1 MRRTMGLWLAAT
13 MLFTLAACQ
22 SNSPSAERAKAPTP
36 IATNQAA
43 TGAHAPGA
51 YAPGTYSAQADGIGK
66 VTATVTVDAK
76 RITEVKLDLS
86 GETKGIGQAAGKAL
100 RQQVLDKQGPEI
112 DGVSGATV
120 TTAAVKTAIAKCLA
134 QAKGTAGAEKKAV
147 KDGTF
152 SGTASGF
159 GWTGQVTCDVT
170 FADNAIKSIA
180 VREEHESYTGEWFQ
194 TVLDKLIPRLVKE
207 QSLSVS
213 AISGATISSNAVKS
227 CVAQAIKAAGG
238 DSSQW
243 YTPIA
248 KKSDTK
254 KLEGYDVVV
263 VGLGGS
269 GILSYCSA
277 AYSGATVFGIEA
289 AAKLG
294 GDSACTYGPMAVNSR
309 YLKDLY
315 NGGKDYIDADDLYK
329 TWMDYVGSDKK
340 ADVIHEAVYNSG
352 SALDFFVDNF
362 GFTFTGMEKQGGML
376 GSFVRTDWKKLWT
389 VYTADKGNTSWSV
402 LGPNKTFQFDRAMAI
417 AKAKNPKNDFMTELR
432 ADKLLT
438 DASGK
443 VVGVSATSYDG
454 TTYEVYGKSVIL
466 ATGGFL
472 GNEKMMTKYLGS
484 PANSLGVTVNDGAG
498 IAMGQQAGGALY
510 NIDVLPMIH
519 ITQVPN
525 IIKNDDLS
533 ANQKAILSA
542 LCLVNDQPSVTS
554 EGKVWGNADLSGTKD
569 SAITV
574 EICYAPDYKYYVLYT
589 KDEIDAIA
597 QKGLRASY
605 ASATSMFMGQGGKFE
620 VNKPIADI
628 YDILAVGEK
637 YGDVI
642 KADSVASLAKAI
654 GCDPA
659 TLKQSVGGKDGAYYA
674 VIASGYSYATVG
686 GLDIDANMNV
696 LRADGSPIAN
706 LYAVGQDSQ
715 GVCNA
720 SRKPYT
726 PWAGQ
731 AQSWTFVSGQI
742 AGDKAAAYAK
752 AH

>member
-1 MRRTMGLWLAAT
+1 MRRTLGLWLAAA

-22 SNSPSAERAKAPTP
+22 SNSPSAERTNASAPV
-36 IATNQAA
+36 ATKQAA
-43 TGAHAPGA
+43 GGLYT
-51 YAPGTYSAQADGIGK
+51 PGTYSATADGIGK
-66 VTATVTVDAK
+66 VTVTVTVDAK
-76 RITEVKLDLS
+76 RITDVKLDLS
-86 GETKGIGQAAGKAL
+86 GETEQIGQAAGETIRKQIL
-100 RQQVLDKQGPEI
+100 KKQSDKI

-120 TTAAVKTAIAKCLA
+120 TTGAVKVAIAKCLA
-134 QAKGTAGAEKKAV
+134 QAKGKVGAEKKAV
-147 KDGTF
+147 KDGTY
-152 SGTASGF
+152 SGTAAGF

-170 FADNAIKSIA
+170 FAGNAIKNI
-180 VREEHESYTGEWFQ
+180 VVKEEHDSYTGEWFQ
-194 TVLDKLIPRLVKE
+194 TVLDKFIPRLVKD
-207 QSLSVS
+207 QSLSVN
-213 AISGATISSNAVKS
+213 AVSGATISSNAVKA
-227 CVAQAIKAAGG
+227 CVAKAVNAAGG

-248 KKSDTK
+248 KKTDTK

-277 AYSGATVFGIEA
+277 AYDGAAVFGIEA
-289 AAKLG
+289 AGKLG
-294 GDSACTYGPMAVNSR
+294 GDSACTYGPMAVNSK

-315 NGGKDYIDADDLYK
+315 NGGKDYIDADDVYK
-329 TWMDYVGSDKK
+329 TWMAYVGNDKK
-340 ADVIHEAVYNSG
+340 ADIIHEAVYNSG
-352 SALDFFVDNF
+352 TALDFYVDNF

-389 VYTADKGNTSWSV
+389 VYTADKGNSSWSV

-432 ADKLLT
+432 ADKLLA

-443 VVGVSATSYDG
+443 VIGVRATSYDG
-454 TTYEVYGKSVIL
+454 TTYEIYGKSVIL

-472 GNEKMMTKYLGS
+472 GNDKMLTKYLGS
-484 PANSLGVTVNDGAG
+484 TVNSLGVTVNNGAG
-498 IAMGQQAGGALY
+498 ITMGQQAGGALY

-525 IIKNDDLS
+525 IIRNNDLS
-533 ANQKAILSA
+533 PDQKAILSA
-542 LCLVNDQPSVTS
+542 LCLVSDQPSVTTQ
-554 EGKVWGNADLSGTKD
+554 GKAWGNVNKSGTTD
-569 SAITV
+569 SAISV
-574 EICYAPDYKYYVLYT
+574 EVCYAPGYKYYVLYT
-589 KDEIDAIA
+589 KEEIDAIA

-605 ASATSMFMGQGGKFE
+605 AAATSMFMGQGGKFA

-642 KADSVASLAKAI
+642 KADSIDALAASI
-654 GCDPA
+654 GCDAA
-659 TLKQSVGGKDGAYYA
+659 TLRQSVGGKDGAYYA
-674 VIASGYSYATVG
+674 VIAAGYSYATVG

-696 LRADGSPIAN
+696 LRADGKPIQN

-720 SRKPYT
+720 SGKAYT

-742 AGDKAAAYAK
+742 AGAKAVAYAK

>member
-1 MRRTMGLWLAAT
+1 MRKTLGCVLAAA
-13 MLFTLAACQ
+13 MLFALAACQ
-22 SNSPSAERAKAPTP
+22 SNSPSASP
-36 IATNQAA
+36 ATTKQASA
-43 TGAHAPGA
+43 GA
-51 YAPGTYSAQADGIGK
+51 YTPGTYSAQAEGIGK
-66 VTATVTVDAK
+66 VTVTVTVDSK

-86 GETKGIGQAAGKAL
+86 GETAQIGQAAGETIRKQIL
-100 RQQVLDKQGPEI
+100 KKQGADI

-134 QAKGTAGAEKKAV
+134 EAKGAAGAGRKAV
-147 KDGTF
+147 KDGTY

-159 GWTGQVTCDVT
+159 GWTGQLTCDVT
-170 FADNAIKSIA
+170 FADNAIKSVA
-180 VREEHESYTGEWFQ
+180 VKEEHESYTGEWFQ
-194 TVLDKLIPRLVKE
+194 TVLEKFIPRLVKE
-207 QSLSVS
+207 QSLAVS
-213 AISGATISSNAVKS
+213 AVSGATISSNAVKS

-243 YTPIA
+243 YAPVA
-248 KKSDTK
+248 KKSETK

-277 AYSGATVFGIEA
+277 AYRGATVFGIEA

-294 GDSACTYGPMAVNSR
+294 GDSACTYGPMAVNSK
-309 YLKDLY
+309 YLKNLY
-315 NGGKDYIDADDLYK
+315 NGGADYIDADDVYK

-340 ADVIHEAVYNSG
+340 ADVIREAVYNSG
-352 SALDFFVDNF
+352 SALDFYVDNF

-417 AKAKNPKNDFMTELR
+417 AKAKDPKNDFMTELR
-432 ADKLLT
+432 ADKLLI
-438 DASGK
+438 DGSGK
-443 VVGVSATSYDG
+443 VVGVRATSYDG

-484 PANSLGVTVNDGAG
+484 PANSLGVTVNNGAG
-498 IAMGQQAGGALY
+498 ITMGQQAGGALY

-519 ITQVPN
+519 ITQLPN
-525 IIKNDDLS
+525 LVKNNDLS

-542 LCLVNDQPSVTS
+542 LCLVGDQPSVTS
-554 EGKVWGNADLSGTKD
+554 AGKVWGNANESGTKD
-569 SAITV
+569 AGITV
-574 EICYAPDYKYYVLYT
+574 EICYAPGYKYYVLYT
-589 KDEIDAIA
+589 KEEIDAIA
-597 QKGLRASY
+597 QKGLRKSY

-620 VNKPIADI
+620 VEKPIADI

-642 KADSVASLAKAI
+642 KADSVGALAKAI
-654 GCDPA
+654 GCDPV
-659 TLKQSVGGKDGAYYA
+659 TLRKSVGGKEGAYYA

-696 LRADGSPIAN
+696 LRADGKPIQN

-720 SRKPYT
+720 SGKPYT

-752 AH
+752 AN